1 MIRRHNNTLNQTK
14 LKNLFQALSPKLN
27 EQERETLLKPLLEK
41 KWVLDSGKDSI
52 SKEYTFKDFN
62 QVRSLFLFGIL

>member
-41 KWVLDSGKDSI
+41 KWVLDSGKDAI